1 MHAKTCLKVY
11 NANIYIKI
19 EKNKKKSQFISS
31 KLGFSILE
39 ATLPFSKIILPKNI
53 GKALC

>member
-1 MHAKTCLKVY
+1 MQRYKKKLKKT
-11 NANIYIKI
+11 
-19 EKNKKKSQFISS
+19 KKSQFISS